1 MNKLSIVVTGAGGF
15 IGRALVPE
23 LAGRGYRVFAL
34 GRNLSFPS
42 GKNVRVLDADL
53 GSPIR
58 LSAKQIDA
66 VVHLAVRRPGVG
78 DDLIQTLR
86 SNLIPFRSVLQ
97 FSTEKKVPH
106 MVYCSSAEVYKPLNR
121 KLSEGDPTGPKT
133 DFALAKLLG
142 ETLCKPFEM
151 ESRSVVTITRFP
163 PVYGPGEGPRG
174 LVGLWIQ
181 QARQGKPI
189 LLSGKGNERLDFV
202 YIRDV
207 VEGILLVLEKR
218 PAGILNIGSGS
229 ASSLKTIAST
239 VSKVFGVEVKPSS
252 PGSAPHAPVGS
263 YLCLDIRKAEKEIG
277 FRPAFD
283 IKSGFTHYRDTLGNP
298 PRNRFE
304 GGKRSKK
311 F

>member
-23 LAGRGYRVFAL
+23 LAGRGHRVFAL
-34 GRNLSFPS
+34 GRNLSSLS
-42 GKNVRVLDADL
+42 GKNVQVLDTDL

-58 LSAKQIDA
+58 LPARQIDA
-66 VVHLAVRRPGVG
+66 VVHLAVRRPGAG

-106 MVYCSSAEVYKPLNR
+106 VVYCSSAEVYKPLNR
-121 KLSEGDPTGPKT
+121 KLAEGDPTGPKT

-163 PVYGPGEGPRG
+163 SVYGPGENPRG

-181 QARQGKPI
+181 QAREGKPI
-189 LLSGKGNERLDFV
+189 LLAGDGNERLDCV

-207 VEGILLVLEKR
+207 IQGILLVLEKR

-229 ASSLKTIAST
+229 AASLKTIAST
-239 VSKVFGVEVKPSS
+239 VSKVFGGKVKVSS
-252 PGSAPHAPVGS
+252 PRAGTHTSAGS
-263 YLCLDIRKAEKEIG
+263 YLCLDIRKAEREIG
-277 FRPAFD
+277 FKPAFD
-283 IKSGFTHYRDTLGNP
+283 IKSGCVHYRDSLRNP
-298 PRNRFE
+298 PSNGVR
-304 GGKRSKK
+304 GGKRTKK
-311 F
+311 V